1 MHKTEPGRGGGEGRR
16 GEEWRGEERG
26 GERRGEISNYM
37 MNSRVTGL
45 RSIHRRVPCEAACA
59 GLAANCELED
69 SEKEQIQAL
78 T

>member
-1 MHKTEPGRGGGEGRR
+1 
-16 GEEWRGEERG
+16 
-26 GERRGEISNYM
+26 M

-45 RSIHRRVPCEAACA
+45 RSIHRRVPREAACA
-59 GLAANCELED
+59 SLAANCELED